1 VIVKLLLICSVL
13 AILAWVIRSR
23 PSTRRL
29 ALTRIASIAVAVC
42 WVVAVINPDLVTWV
56 ANLIGVGRGTDLV
69 LYLLVVVFTISGVA
83 QYQRIRRL
91 EDRIAELTR
100 SQALLGRRVEDDSS
114 RRDQAEDSRTP

>member
-1 VIVKLLLICSVL
+1 VIVKLLLIVSVL

-23 PSTRRL
+23 PTTRRL
-29 ALTRIASIAVAVC
+29 ALTRIGSITVAVC

-69 LYLLVVVFTISGVA
+69 LYLLVVVFTISSVA

-91 EDRIAELTR
+91 DDRIAELTR
-100 SQALLGRRVEDDSS
+100 SQALLGRRVEEDSS
-114 RRDQAEDSRTP
+114 RIDQGR